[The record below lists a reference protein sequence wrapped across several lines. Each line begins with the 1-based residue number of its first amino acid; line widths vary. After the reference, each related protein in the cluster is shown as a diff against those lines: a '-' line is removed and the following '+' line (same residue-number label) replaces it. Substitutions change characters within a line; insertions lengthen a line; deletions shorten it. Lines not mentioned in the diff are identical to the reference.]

1 MSLFSVYRYK
11 TNEMHILR
19 LSGLSGKQEYF
30 KDMQFDSRQVNV
42 G

>member
-19 LSGLSGKQEYF
+19 LSGLSSKQEYF
-30 KDMQFDSRQVNV
+30 K
-42 G
+42 GYAI